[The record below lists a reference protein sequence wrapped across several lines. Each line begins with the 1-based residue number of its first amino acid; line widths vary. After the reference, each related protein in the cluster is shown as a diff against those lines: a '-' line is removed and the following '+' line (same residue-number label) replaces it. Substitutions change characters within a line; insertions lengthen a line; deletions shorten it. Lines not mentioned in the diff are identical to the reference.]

1 MKFKAMSTWQG
12 ELGAMVLMA
21 KETIFFR
28 EVLPD
33 MGEEINKPTPMLT
46 DSKSAN
52 DTVENAG
59 ATKTSVSLERW
70 FHFARDLVLR
80 GKIRSILIGTNDMM
94 ADDKTKAVDRKKFMI
109 CRRVQMNLP
118 SSVIDPT

>member
-1 MKFKAMSTWQG
+1 
-12 ELGAMVLMA
+12 MVLMA